1 MKYNLECIWC
11 LFAIWNVF
19 MFTVY
24 TNLWVFYLQLLA
36 ISRKNGLV
44 RYSLELRH
52 GVNAPYFLI
61 SSLLFWVFS
70 LICALRYTTS
80 GLFFE
85 PQVEFLNPL
94 NGDAL
99 ATTKV
104 DESDSLNGALKD
116 DQIVGLHLF
125 RTKKIEL
132 SSR

>member
-1 MKYNLECIWC
+1 M
-11 LFAIWNVF
+11 
-19 MFTVY
+19 
-24 TNLWVFYLQLLA
+24 
-36 ISRKNGLV
+36 
-44 RYSLELRH
+44 
-52 GVNAPYFLI
+52 
-61 SSLLFWVFS
+61 FS